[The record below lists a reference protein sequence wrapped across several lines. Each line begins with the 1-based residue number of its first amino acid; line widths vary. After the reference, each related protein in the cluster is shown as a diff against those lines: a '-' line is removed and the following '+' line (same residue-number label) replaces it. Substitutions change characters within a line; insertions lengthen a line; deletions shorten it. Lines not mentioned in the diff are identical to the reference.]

1 MGLVKIE
8 STSRYI
14 YLYKPGE
21 SWADWTSWRWEATL
35 YAESGWRYQVLLT
48 MLNNGRNRVLDF
60 HRYITLDMHPA
71 EEKLLFALA
80 DIPCRLKRVRE
91 ILDQYIHKEI
101 NAEEALERLRTIR
114 IAQVLKGS
122 R

>member
-14 YLYKPGE
+14 YLYKPEGE
-21 SWADWTSWRWEATL
+21 WPYWRWEASL
-35 YAESGWRYQVLLT
+35 YAESGWRYQVLLA
-48 MLNNGRNRVLDF
+48 MLNNGKNKVVDF
-60 HRYITLDMHPA
+60 RRYIILDMDPA

-80 DIPCRLKRVRE
+80 DIPCRSKRVRDV
-91 ILDQYIHKEI
+91 LSQYVLKEI
-101 NAEEALERLRTIR
+101 NAEEALEKLRTIR

-122 R
+122 RWKI